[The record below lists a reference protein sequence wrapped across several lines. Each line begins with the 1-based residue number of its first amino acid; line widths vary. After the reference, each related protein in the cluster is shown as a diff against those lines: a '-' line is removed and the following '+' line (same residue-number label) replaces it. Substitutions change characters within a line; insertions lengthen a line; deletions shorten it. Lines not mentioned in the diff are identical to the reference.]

1 MEIRDWLR
9 ALGDRVRVLVII
21 PLAAALIALLV
32 GLIAPTRYHS
42 TATVVLP
49 EVNAVGPITVAV
61 TQRVADFGAAVKS
74 EAVKEVVAAE
84 TGVPVS
90 ELDEVTVERS
100 GQSGVLEVGFT
111 GTDPQKVAP
120 VAEAMSRAALR
131 IAAQA
136 NLDRAKAQSSA
147 AQDLFDEANDAY
159 LTNAEGTGALYSDDL
174 LETISKQYNDAV
186 DDLNNATSVGDP
198 AKIAAAQAAV
208 DRKFARLNEV
218 QAAQTLYLRR
228 QAATTVLIQAN
239 SDVVDAEG
247 DLITAD
253 TLAISTTQATAQ
265 SKLKDVAQRVIF
277 AAVFGFVLAA
287 GLLVLLVLVEGRGA
301 TGEAATESEPAAAM
315 FPRRRAAGRT

>member
-9 ALGDRVRVLVII
+9 VLGDRVRLLVII
-21 PLAAALIALLV
+21 PLAAALIAMLV
-32 GLIAPTRYHS
+32 GLIAPPRYHS
-42 TATVVLP
+42 TATVFLP
-49 EVNAVGPITVAV
+49 EVNEVGPITIAV
-61 TQRVADFGAAVKS
+61 TQHVADFSAAVKS
-74 EAVKEVVAAE
+74 ESVKEVVAAE
-84 TGVPVS
+84 TGVPAS
-90 ELDEVTVERS
+90 ELDEVTVERG
-100 GQSGVLEVGFT
+100 GQSGVVEVGFT
-111 GTDPQKVAP
+111 GTDSQKVPP

-131 IAAQA
+131 ITAQA
-136 NLDRAKAQSSA
+136 NLDRANAQSGA

-186 DDLNNATSVGDP
+186 DDLNNATSDGDP
-198 AKIAAAQAAV
+198 AKIADAQAAV
-208 DRKFARLNEV
+208 DRKFARLSEV

-287 GLLVLLVLVEGRGA
+287 GLLVLLVLIQGRGA
-301 TGEAATESEPAAAM
+301 TGDAATENEPAPAI